1 MAMALWADS
10 MVIKRVLWMFIVTT
24 VISATEI
31 TFGATPTGKTFPA
44 LTVGATTYTNVTITD
59 VSGGS
64 VFLRHSR
71 GFESLRIE
79 SLDARTLSELGIEA
93 MPPRS
98 AQRNGKA
105 VSGASPSGPTV
116 QTSRIENQGDA
127 RQWNRIGSHSMPE
140 GIGGTIL
147 GALMLTGFCLIFAGW
162 IMFIVAAFGVGPWW
176 GLGVLFGGV
185 TCGIVPL
192 IFFFTHLEESKKAF
206 FCSVGGFALIVT
218 SGGIAITL
226 EQTQAAKARQKAMI
240 SHHQAW
246 V

>member
-1 MAMALWADS
+1 MALWVDS

-24 VISATEI
+24 VISPTEMAV
-31 TFGATPTGKTFPA
+31 GATPTGKTFPA
-44 LTVGATTYTNVTITD
+44 LTVGVTTYTNVTITD

-64 VFLRHSR
+64 IFLRHSR

-79 SLDARTLSELGIEA
+79 SLDAKTLSELGIEA

-98 AQRNGKA
+98 AQRNDRA
-105 VSGASPSGPTV
+105 VSGSVASSGPTA
-116 QTSRIENQGDA
+116 QTSRIEKQEDA
-127 RQWNRIGSHSMPE
+127 RQWKRIGSHSVPE

-147 GALMLTGFCLIFAGW
+147 VVLAVTGFCLIFAGW

-206 FCSVGGFALIVT
+206 FCSVGGFALMVT
-218 SGGIAITL
+218 SGAIAATL